1 MTSDKKRNLIAA
13 TTASMV
19 LLLFILVGVWLFQ
32 LVNINSKKAKI
43 EDLKKQIAELTEEQ
57 NQLTDDIDLWVSQ
70 WKIEER
76 ARELKYVFPDDK

>member
-1 MTSDKKRNLIAA
+1 MAPDKKRNLIAA

-19 LLLFILVGVWLFQ
+19 LLLFILVGEWLFQ
-32 LVNINSKKAKI
+32 LVNITSKKAKI

>member
-1 MTSDKKRNLIAA
+1 MTPDKKRNLIAA

-32 LVNINSKKAKI
+32 LVNINSKKEKI

>member
-1 MTSDKKRNLIAA
+1 MTPDKKRNLIAA

>member
-1 MTSDKKRNLIAA
+1 MTLDKKRNLIAA

>member
-1 MTSDKKRNLIAA
+1 MAPDKKRNLIAA

-32 LVNINSKKAKI
+32 LVNITSKKAKI

>member
-1 MTSDKKRNLIAA
+1 MTPDKKRNLIAA

-32 LVNINSKKAKI
+32 LVNINTKKAKI